1 LFFVY
6 IAYQPEKGKYI
17 TGVTNSI
24 KRRKCLLQQMHNGPV
39 RIVYYEEYADSAEA
53 DKREDELLEMN
64 DELLRELVTQNNPMH
79 TDILTFK

>member
-1 LFFVY
+1 
-6 IAYQPEKGKYI
+6 
-17 TGVTNSI
+17 
-24 KRRKCLLQQMHNGPV
+24 MHNGPV

>member
-1 LFFVY
+1 
-6 IAYQPEKGKYI
+6 
-17 TGVTNSI
+17 
-24 KRRKCLLQQMHNGPV
+24 MHNVPV